1 MKEIIKKIIIAV
13 VVIAVVGA
21 VAGFALRSDEP
32 EVTTSG
38 TSSSDISTSGPD
50 NSVNATTGNQ
60 AEQPSQQVQNPVTP
74 QGTTASQNQQG
85 TTNAYAPSQ
94 QGTQPS
100 QQVQN
105 PVTPQGTTSP
115 QNQQDTTNSDVP
127 PQQDTQPSQ
136 GQPDTDASQP
146 TSQDPLVPQPP
157 QQDTTNSDVPP
168 QQVNK
173 IEAYQQ
179 IFRSGKFIMKVNDPD
194 LGDVTMAMNGNK
206 MFVEASMEGITLKML
221 YDGDKPDADNPANGT
236 WYIVIDKIKKYSP
249 MPADMLGDMNVED
262 ITKDFAKGDSNTVYT
277 KSVETVNGEQLD
289 CESCV
294 DSNGNTTKYYFRGD
308 TLVRSDSI
316 SPSGEVSTTEFREIS
331 GTVDESLF
339 VIPSGYA
346 KWDISWLMNA
356 MG

>member
-60 AEQPSQQVQNPVTP
+60 VNQPSQQEQNP

-85 TTNAYAPSQ
+85 TTSAYAPSQ

-100 QQVQN
+100 QQEQN
-105 PVTPQGTTSP
+105 PQGTTSS
-115 QNQQDTTNSDVP
+115 QNQQDTTNGYAPS
-127 PQQDTQPSQ
+127 QQNTQPSQ
-136 GQPDTDASQP
+136 SQPGTDASQP
-146 TSQDPLVPQPP
+146 TSQNPLVPQPP
-157 QQDTTNSDVPP
+157 QQDTQPP

-173 IEAYQQ
+173 IDTYQQ

-236 WYIVIDKIKKYSP
+236 WYIVIDKIKQYSP

-294 DSNGNTTKYYFRGD
+294 DSNGNTTKYYFRDD